1 MIGATMELCVLDT
14 YAVKA
19 LSKKLLIFRVNEKL
33 YNN

>member
-1 MIGATMELCVLDT
+1 MIGATMELCVLDS

-19 LSKKLLIFRVNEKL
+19 LSKKLLIFHIDEKL